1 MIIQSEISRNIIYWT
16 NDIPKGLYRVTVIPF
31 KVENGAKIRCWAG
44 LICRSEV
51 WICSGEEWDGHA
63 GVGARQDVIRIE
75 PTIRFRTVGV
85 RSDLLILILNSP

>member
-1 MIIQSEISRNIIYWT
+1 MINPVRDLKEHVYWT

-63 GVGARQDVIRIE
+63 GVGARQDVIRIKMSLE
-75 PTIRFRTVGV
+75 
-85 RSDLLILILNSP
+85 SSPPSASARRASEVTY